1 MIKNSIENEIL
12 HEAPGGSGSK
22 TRIMVVEDE
31 GIVAMDIR
39 GQLQRFGYEVT
50 SVVSNGLDALSQA
63 QKDHPDLVLMDIM
76 LKKGIDGIETA
87 ERLKN
92 ELHLPV
98 LYLTAY
104 GDDSTIARVKKTEP
118 LGFLLKPFEERDL
131 RIAVELALSR
141 SQVDRDLRRVND
153 ELNRLSQIKSDFASM
168 LAHELKTP
176 LSSIREGINLV
187 LDGVE
192 GPVSA
197 NQQETLELARNNVDR
212 LTRLINNIL
221 DYSQVDSGK
230 MNFVFE
236 EIDLCRLLE
245 EAVLIMRPLMDK
257 RKISFSLQIPSEA
270 LRIQCDAD
278 KIEQVIINLLD
289 NAVKYSESGGRI
301 ALSLFPGRD
310 PRKVTIV
317 VEDHGIGIKEND
329 QNKVFEM
336 FSRSDYREV
345 ARVTGFGVGLAVC
358 KYIIDQHLGQIT
370 VTSTYR
376 KGSRFEVTLPTDLSQ

>member
-1 MIKNSIENEIL
+1 
-12 HEAPGGSGSK
+12 
-22 TRIMVVEDE
+22 MVVEDE